1 MCSLKSL
8 HCTECALLDSVPFCT
23 GKDVS
28 NLSHSVWSRLFFNL
42 FPSPFF
48 CVTNFNA
55 VYLESQRYCERAH
68 SSIAHFFFSS
78 VSVSLARSSFFFIQ
92 LIFSVVLLSLYVL
105 LDVLC
110 VCVCLCFS
118 FIFGFI
124 LKQRR
129 TRVELLLSIPSFC
142 STTNCQSKFDKK
154 CKIRVTWND
163 VKT

>member
-8 HCTECALLDSVPFCT
+8 HCTEFALLDSVPFCT

-68 SSIAHFFFSS
+68 SSIAHFFFFS
-78 VSVSLARSSFFFIQ
+78 VYLARSFFSFNWFF
-92 LIFSVVLLSLYVL
+92 LLYCCRFMCFLTF
-105 LDVLC
+105 C

>member
-68 SSIAHFFFSS
+68 SSIAHFFFFLCLCLSR
-78 VSVSLARSSFFFIQ
+78 SLFFFHSID
-92 LIFSVVLLSLYVL
+92 FFCCTAVA
-105 LDVLC
+105 LC
-110 VCVCLCFS
+110 ASWRFVCVYVCAFLSFLVSFWSNAELALSCCFQYHRFVRLRIANRNLIKS
-118 FIFGFI
+118 VR
-124 LKQRR
+124 LESRE
-129 TRVELLLSIPSFC
+129 TM
-142 STTNCQSKFDKK
+142 
-154 CKIRVTWND
+154 
-163 VKT
+163 

>member
-78 VSVSLARSSFFFIQ
+78 LSLSLARSFFSHSIDF
-92 LIFSVVLLSLYVL
+92 FCCTAVVLCASWRF
-105 LDVLC
+105 